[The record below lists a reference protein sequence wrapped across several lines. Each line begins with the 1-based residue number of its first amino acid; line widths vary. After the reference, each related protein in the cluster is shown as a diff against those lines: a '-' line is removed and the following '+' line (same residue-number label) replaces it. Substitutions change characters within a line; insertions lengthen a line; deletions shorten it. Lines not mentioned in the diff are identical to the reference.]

1 MNYYKWNKT
10 YNRLFDGFIQ
20 NYASLEKS
28 LKTLVLS
35 KVEFNNIE
43 EENDYKRKMINL
55 KIALKKIYENT
66 KKVRCK

>member
-10 YNRLFDGFIQ
+10 YKRLFDGSIQ

-55 KIALKKIYENT
+55 KIALEKIYENT